1 MGENLWILQLLH
13 PTACSYG
20 KYCITIVPMLIYMYC
35 STDQVI
41 VRMCPP
47 NKDDG
52 DGELIV
58 QKNSGDSLSIAGQTF
73 TFDSVADFTSTQAR

>member
-1 MGENLWILQLLH
+1 M
-13 PTACSYG
+13 
-20 KYCITIVPMLIYMYC
+20 
-35 STDQVI
+35 DQVI
-41 VRMCPP
+41 VRMRPP

-58 QKNSGDSLSIAGQTF
+58 QKNSVNSLSVAGQTF